1 MGEDKSNLLKSQLIL
16 IFIGFV
22 LSCILIVTT
31 TPIHEAA
38 HWIMSDIDPY
48 IEPIEIHLFD
58 DSISN
63 NDQHILSSTL
73 GYIIIKEKYPEA
85 FKERPFWADAIQ
97 EIICVSIQII
107 ITFTLTFKILIIIKN
122 KYILIEPCKK
132 RKKRGLYRL

>member
-1 MGEDKSNLLKSQLIL
+1 MGESKSNLLKSQLLL
-16 IFIGFV
+16 IFIGFA

-38 HWIMSDIDPY
+38 HWVMSDIDPY

-58 DSISN
+58 DSIFLN
-63 NDQHILSSTL
+63 NQHILSSTF
-73 GYIIIKEKYPEA
+73 GYVIIKEKYPDA

-97 EIICVSIQII
+97 EIICVSLQII
-107 ITFTLTFKILIIIKN
+107 ISFTLSFKILMILKN

-132 RKKRGLYRL
+132 RKKRGLL